1 MRLRIRRFLTV
12 PKDEAALFFSA
23 PLALGDGSADRR
35 QRPPQSS
42 QGRVLPVKFGP
53 SPGETSG
60 DFRLVSMGTMA
71 SADFSAFTPPITER
85 GAAVLPPP
93 RVSEISPG
101 KGAVLPRTVAA
112 FTSTTEP
119 VGFAVLCQL
128 APSCR
133 PCMRFLFINSRVS
146 PSLPSHGRSPFRSW
160 LRLMFYLYGSYTG
173 DLNPFWTAP
182 MLGAH
187 KQMHRT
193 AAPRCSFESAG
204 LFGRWIRSQSPLP
217 AAVGDLDRSA

>member
-1 MRLRIRRFLTV
+1 M
-12 PKDEAALFFSA
+12 KQHSFSA
-23 PLALGDGSADRR
+23 TLTRSQGSTGRLHRR
-35 QRPPQSS
+35 SPFSS
-42 QGRVLPVKFGP
+42 GRVLPVKFGP
-53 SPGETSG
+53 SPGESSG
-60 DFRLVSMGTMA
+60 CSRLVSLSTMA
-71 SADFSAFTPPITER
+71 SADFSAFTPPISER

-93 RVSEISPG
+93 HVSEISPG

-217 AAVGDLDRSA
+217 AAVGDLGR

>member
-1 MRLRIRRFLTV
+1 M
-12 PKDEAALFFSA
+12 KQHSFSA
-23 PLALGDGSADRR
+23 TLTRGQGSTDRLHR
-35 QRPPQSS
+35 QPPCSY
-42 QGRVLPVKFGP
+42 GRVLRVKFGP
-53 SPGETSG
+53 SSGESSG
-60 DFRLVSMGTMA
+60 CVRLVSLSSMA
-71 SADFSAFTPPITER
+71 SADFSTFTPPITGR
-85 GAAVLPPP
+85 GAAVFPPP

-160 LRLMFYLYGSYTG
+160 LRLMFYLYGSYRG
-173 DLNPFWTAP
+173 DLNPFLDCVHAGRRQDHWTE
-182 MLGAH
+182 
-187 KQMHRT
+187 R
-193 AAPRCSFESAG
+193 
-204 LFGRWIRSQSPLP
+204 
-217 AAVGDLDRSA
+217 DRKSVV

>member
-1 MRLRIRRFLTV
+1 M
-12 PKDEAALFFSA
+12 KQHSFSA
-23 PLALGDGSADRR
+23 TLTRGQGSTDRLHR
-35 QRPPQSS
+35 QPPFSY
-42 QGRVLPVKFGP
+42 GRVLPVKFGP
-53 SPGETSG
+53 SSGESSG
-60 DFRLVSMGTMA
+60 CARLVSLSSMA
-71 SADFSAFTPPITER
+71 SADFSAFTPPITVR
-85 GAAVLPPP
+85 GAAVFPPP

-173 DLNPFWTAP
+173 DLNPFWTAS

-187 KQMHRT
+187 NRMHTNRRP
-193 AAPRCSFESAG
+193 AFQFLRSG
-204 LFGRWIRSQSPLP
+204 LFGRRIRGQRPSP
-217 AAVGDLDRSA
+217 AAVGDP